1 MTCTQRQALTKDFCG
16 TRGRDAPATADEGRQ
31 RYVLLEFPAMTT
43 PISEIILVPAGTV
56 VSAKGD
62 GAAVDVS
69 SAANRVFLVTLSIT
83 KIIEQESLDLSIF
96 GSADGATWDAK
107 SIAAFP
113 QKFYCE
119 ESPLLLDLTGHPN
132 VKFVR
137 AHWEVARWGRGTET
151 PMFEF
156 GVSLREVPAEI
167 LKEATAEAK
176 ARA

>member
-1 MTCTQRQALTKDFCG
+1 
-16 TRGRDAPATADEGRQ
+16 
-31 RYVLLEFPAMTT
+31 MTT
-43 PISEIILVPAGTV
+43 DEVVLIAAGTT

-62 GAAVDVS
+62 GPAVDVS
-69 SAANRVFLVTLSIT
+69 GTAHRVFLVTLAIT

-107 SIAAFP
+107 SMAAFR
-113 QKFYCE
+113 QEFYTGE
-119 ESPLLLDLTGHPN
+119 YPLLLDLTAHPQ

-137 AHWEVARWGRGTET
+137 AHWEVARWGRGVET

-156 GVSLREVPAEI
+156 GVTMKEVPAEI
-167 LKEATAEAK
+167 LQEVTAEAK